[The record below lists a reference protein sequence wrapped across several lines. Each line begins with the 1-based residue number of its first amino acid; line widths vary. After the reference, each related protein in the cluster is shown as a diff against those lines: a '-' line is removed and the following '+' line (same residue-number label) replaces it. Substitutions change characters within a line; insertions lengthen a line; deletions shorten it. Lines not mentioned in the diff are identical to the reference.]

1 MPARRVSTLII
12 AVALIAFAACS
23 ESGNGKDA
31 ANTSTPASMSTIPG
45 PVMPVARSEAAGAFW
60 DGKIAVAG
68 GFTSPDQAVDRLDLF
83 DVASGTWSAG
93 PPPPH
98 RYDQS
103 AIAQVGGAS
112 HVA

>member
-68 GFTSPDQAVDRLDLF
+68 GFTSPGQAVDRLALF
-83 DVASGTWSAG
+83 DVGSGAWAAR
-93 PPPPH
+93 PPPPPPDGH
-98 RYDQS
+98 F
-103 AIAQVGGAS
+103 
-112 HVA
+112 